1 LPEHILHIS
10 GNLLSRVGMASIIT
24 EDAAIAGIDHARSV
38 EEAKEKFNAG
48 KYALV
53 ILSDQYAPA
62 IEKGILAHIKTVA
75 PNQRVLMISETDD
88 ARAVLA
94 KLEQGVDGYL
104 TRECDRN
111 EIIHAVY
118 AIIKGERFYCNK
130 VLNILVDRHLMKD
143 DPEDCSATALTQ
155 RETDITRLIAEGRT
169 SKEIASRLHISQ
181 HTVQTHR
188 KNIMRKLKMNSVS
201 ELTLY
206 AVNTGLIATTK

>member
-1 LPEHILHIS
+1 
-10 GNLLSRVGMASIIT
+10 MASIIT
-24 EDAAIAGIDHARSV
+24 EDAAIAGIDHARTV
-38 EEAKEKFNAG
+38 EELKEKFTAG
-48 KYALV
+48 TYALV
-53 ILSDQYAPA
+53 IVSDLFAPVS
-62 IEKGILAHIKTVA
+62 EHDVLAHLKVVS
-75 PNQRVLMISETDD
+75 PDQRVLMISETDD

-130 VLNILVDRHLMKD
+130 VLNILVDRHIFKD
-143 DPEDCSATALTQ
+143 DIEDCSATNLTQ
-155 RETDITRLIAEGRT
+155 RETDITRLIAEGKS
-169 SKEIASRLHISQ
+169 SKEIASLLNISL

-188 KNIMRKLKMNSVS
+188 KNIMRKLNVNSAS

-206 AVNTGLIATTK
+206 AVNTGLLQVRR